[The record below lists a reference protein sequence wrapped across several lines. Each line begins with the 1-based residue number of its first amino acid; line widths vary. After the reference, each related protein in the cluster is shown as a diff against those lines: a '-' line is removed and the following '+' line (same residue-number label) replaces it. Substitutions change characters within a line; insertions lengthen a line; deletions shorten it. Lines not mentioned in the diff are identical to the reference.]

1 MRGRES
7 NPWQLF
13 LSRRGAESVC
23 PSAPPPHARHGTMK
37 LEPLISPTP
46 STGTGGAEV
55 RSRCAHRSSTRA
67 GPCDAVI
74 DVVRSRRLESGAW
87 LLLLPTLG
95 LPRALLRRRFRLRLS
110 LLRHAA
116 LLAVSEWRC
125 RISARGD
132 REHCIRITT
141 ARQKNQCFRSM
152 QHVRARADTRCCA
165 YPSTSPARE
174 RPRGVTAAN
183 RDPNSSELVENIDEI
198 WVFGK
203 ADHSAPTSRKAR
215 TAIPVRPRMR
225 ALTVC

>member
-1 MRGRES
+1 M
-7 NPWQLF
+7 
-13 LSRRGAESVC
+13 
-23 PSAPPPHARHGTMK
+23 SAPLLHRPHARHGTMK

-152 QHVRARADTRCCA
+152 QHVRTRGDTRCCA
-165 YPSTSPARE
+165 YPSASPARK

-183 RDPNSSELVENIDEI
+183 RDPNSSDLSKTSMEYGFSEMRIILRRHR
-198 WVFGK
+198 GK
-203 ADHSAPTSRKAR
+203 LALQYRCDPGCAR
-215 TAIPVRPRMR
+215 
-225 ALTVC
+225 